1 MRKNRMT
8 TFVGQKRFVYLAVV
22 GIAAVS
28 LASTLG
34 CSAEARARRGL
45 RSIVHEQ
52 IKQFNKYHRREIKP
66 TVYQSKGRQRFYRTY
81 KERVDPVK
89 NMRRTNSIDTPFIA
103 TLRFVENTYL
113 TDRRKTAEEAG
124 RDSHFILSTSRK
136 REIVYAF
143 VGGTWKK
150 KEIY

>member
-1 MRKNRMT
+1 MT
-8 TFVGQKRFVYLAVV
+8 TFVGGKRFVYLAVV

-34 CSAEARARRGL
+34 CSADARARRGL
-45 RSIVHEQ
+45 KNIVYEQ
-52 IKQFNKYHRREIKP
+52 IKQFNKYHLREIKP
-66 TVYQSKGRQRFYRTY
+66 TVYQSKGKQRFYRTY
-81 KERVDPVK
+81 KERVDHVQ

-103 TLRFVENTYL
+103 TLRFTENTYL
-113 TDRRKTAEEAG
+113 TQRRDTADEAG

-143 VGGTWKK
+143 VGDMWKK